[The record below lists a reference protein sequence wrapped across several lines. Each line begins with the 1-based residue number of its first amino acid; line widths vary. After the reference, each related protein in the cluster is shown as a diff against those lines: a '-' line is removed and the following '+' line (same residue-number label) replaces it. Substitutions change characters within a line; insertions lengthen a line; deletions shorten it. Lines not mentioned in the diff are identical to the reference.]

1 VEREAS
7 LPAPLIQWVDALRA
21 RQLDDLA
28 HLFIRVLQ
36 VWGYVGGQ
44 LLWMLA
50 PFLGDATVTPLA
62 QALEDPEA
70 LEALHTR
77 IAEGAPG

>member
-7 LPAPLIQWVDALRA
+7 LPAPLTQWVDALRA
-21 RQLDDLA
+21 RKLDDLA

-36 VWGYVGGQ
+36 VWGYAGGQ